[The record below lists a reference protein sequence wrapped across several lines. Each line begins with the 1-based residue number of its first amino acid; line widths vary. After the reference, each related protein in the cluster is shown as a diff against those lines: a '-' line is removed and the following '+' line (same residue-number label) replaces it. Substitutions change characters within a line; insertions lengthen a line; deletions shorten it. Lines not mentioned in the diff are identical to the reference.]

1 MELKR
6 VVVTGL
12 GAITPIG
19 NDVETTWNN
28 AVNGVSGAGP
38 ITHFNPELFKT
49 QFACE
54 VKDFDMKMA
63 MNDPED
69 RAEYKE
75 VRRMDLYSQ
84 YALAAAKQAIND
96 SHLMD

>member
-19 NDVETTWNN
+19 NTVPEFWENLK
-28 AVNGVSGAGP
+28 AGVSGAGP
-38 ITHFNPELFKT
+38 ITYFDASQFKT

-54 VKDFDMKMA
+54 VKGFDA
-63 MNDPED
+63 TEFIP
-69 RAEYKE
+69 RKE
-75 VRRMDLYSQ
+75 ARRMDLYMQ
-84 YALAAAKQAIND
+84 
-96 SHLMD
+96 